1 MPTCYIVGAGDF
13 TPRGFAPVPGDLV
26 LAADGGYRAL
36 YSLGYTPDLLLGDF
50 DSLGDLPLPPDLPV
64 LRFPAR
70 KDDTDTGLALR
81 HGLDRGFR
89 DFALYGCAGG
99 RVDHLLAN
107 LQSMARV
114 SRLGATIRL
123 AAPEYDAWALTGP
136 APDTSASHA
145 SASDALVL
153 HASAPHA
160 SAPHAS
166 APHISASHA
175 SAPSTSAPSTP
186 ASSTPAPSTPAPDAL
201 APHASASHAS
211 APSTSAPSTPAPDAS
226 GPAPHAPHTPA
237 PHASGPAPHAP
248 DGPAAT
254 LTLPDRPGGTL
265 VSVFCHGDRAE
276 GVTLTGLAYPLSD
289 AALTGDFPLG
299 VSNRRLEGRPATV
312 SVRRGTLL
320 IFQGA

>member
-36 YSLGYTPDLLLGDF
+36 YSLGYMPDLLLGDF

-81 HGLDRGFR
+81 HGLDRGYR

-114 SRLGATIRL
+114 SRLGAAIRL
-123 AAPEYDAWALTGP
+123 AAPQYDAWALTGP
-136 APDTSASHA
+136 APHTSAPSTP
-145 SASDALVL
+145 
-153 HASAPHA
+153 APHTPA
-160 SAPHAS
+160 SHAS

-175 SAPSTSAPSTP
+175 SAPST
-186 ASSTPAPSTPAPDAL
+186 PAPSTPAP
-201 APHASASHAS
+201 HAS
-211 APSTSAPSTPAPDAS
+211 
-226 GPAPHAPHTPA
+226 A

-265 VSVFCHGDRAE
+265 VSVFCQGDRAE
-276 GVTLTGLAYPLSD
+276 GVTLAGLAYPLSD

-299 VSNRRLEGRPATV
+299 VSNRRLDGQRATV

-320 IFQGA
+320 ILQSAGPDIA

>member
-136 APDTSASHA
+136 APDTSVPHA
-145 SASDALVL
+145 FGP
-153 HASAPHA
+153 APHA
-160 SAPHAS
+160 
-166 APHISASHA
+166 
-175 SAPSTSAPSTP
+175 
-186 ASSTPAPSTPAPDAL
+186 PDA
-201 APHASASHAS
+201 
-211 APSTSAPSTPAPDAS
+211 SAPSTPAPDAS
-226 GPAPHAPHTPA
+226 ASHAPGPAPHAPHTPA
-237 PHASGPAPHAP
+237 PHASAPHISASHISAPSTSAPSTPAPSTPAP

-276 GVTLTGLAYPLSD
+276 GVTLTGLSYPLD
-289 AALTGDFPLG
+289 GADLTGDFPLG
-299 VSNRRLEGRPATV
+299 VSNRRLEGQPATV

-320 IFQGA
+320 IFQGV

>member
-36 YSLGYTPDLLLGDF
+36 YSLGYMPDLLLGDF

-81 HGLDRGFR
+81 HGLDRGYR

-114 SRLGATIRL
+114 SRLGAAIRL

-136 APDTSASHA
+136 APDTSA
-145 SASDALVL
+145 
-153 HASAPHA
+153 
-160 SAPHAS
+160 
-166 APHISASHA
+166 
-175 SAPSTSAPSTP
+175 
-186 ASSTPAPSTPAPDAL
+186 PDTL
-201 APHASASHAS
+201 EPHASASHAS
-211 APSTSAPSTPAPDAS
+211 APD
-226 GPAPHAPHTPA
+226 
-237 PHASGPAPHAP
+237 ASGPAPHAP

-276 GVTLTGLAYPLSD
+276 GVTLTGLSYPLD
-289 AALTGDFPLG
+289 GADLTGDFPLG
-299 VSNRRLEGRPATV
+299 VSNRRLEGQPATV

-320 IFQGA
+320 IFQGV

>member
-136 APDTSASHA
+136 AP
-145 SASDALVL
+145 
-153 HASAPHA
+153 
-160 SAPHAS
+160 
-166 APHISASHA
+166 
-175 SAPSTSAPSTP
+175 
-186 ASSTPAPSTPAPDAL
+186 STPAPATPAAPGAL
-201 APHASASHAS
+201 AP
-211 APSTSAPSTPAPDAS
+211 
-226 GPAPHAPHTPA
+226 
-237 PHASGPAPHAP
+237 
-248 DGPAAT
+248 AAV
-254 LTLPDRPGGTL
+254 LALPPRPGGTL

-276 GVTLTGLAYPLSD
+276 GVTLTGLSYPLD
-289 AALTGDFPLG
+289 GADLTGDFPLG

-320 IFQGA
+320 IFQGV

>member
-136 APDTSASHA
+136 APDTSA
-145 SASDALVL
+145 
-153 HASAPHA
+153 P
-160 SAPHAS
+160 
-166 APHISASHA
+166 
-175 SAPSTSAPSTP
+175 
-186 ASSTPAPSTPAPDAL
+186 
-201 APHASASHAS
+201 
-211 APSTSAPSTPAPDAS
+211 
-226 GPAPHAPHTPA
+226 
-237 PHASGPAPHAP
+237 
-248 DGPAAT
+248 GPAAT

-276 GVTLTGLAYPLSD
+276 GVTLTGLSYPLD
-289 AALTGDFPLG
+289 GADLTGDFPLG
-299 VSNRRLEGRPATV
+299 VSNRRLEGQPATV